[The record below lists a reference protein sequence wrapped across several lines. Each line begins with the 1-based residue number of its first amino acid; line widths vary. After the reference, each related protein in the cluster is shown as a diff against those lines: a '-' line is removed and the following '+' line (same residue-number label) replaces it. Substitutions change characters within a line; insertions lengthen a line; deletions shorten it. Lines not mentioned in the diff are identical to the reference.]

1 MKTATET
8 RRPFDLYTVDDHGQ
22 HAERIATGL
31 AYPDEVHR
39 VAWSEAVNTGETV
52 AIVWADVT
60 GEHVTATRLQR
71 ERA

>member
-31 AYPDEVHR
+31 AYP
-39 VAWSEAVNTGETV
+39 
-52 AIVWADVT
+52 
-60 GEHVTATRLQR
+60 QR
-71 ERA
+71 S